1 MTIKI
6 MGAMCVVLGCGAF
19 GFIVA
24 GNSHKEMSMLRQL
37 ITALEFMEC
46 ELNYRMTPLPQ
57 LFRRT
62 AGISSG
68 CIRKFFLY
76 FAEELSTQPS
86 KSMNMCLSKSLTR
99 CPEIPPL
106 TLRRIKEL
114 GKSLGSFDLSG
125 QIRCIQAANA
135 ENDRIYKE
143 LCQDHKVRIRSYK
156 TLGLC
161 AGAALVIIFI

>member
-6 MGAMCVVLGCGAF
+6 MGAMCVILGCGAF

-24 GNSHKEMSMLRQL
+24 GNSHREISMMRQF

-57 LFRRT
+57 LFRRA
-62 AGISSG
+62 AGIAG
-68 CIRKFFLY
+68 GRMGMFFLD
-76 FAEELSTQPS
+76 FAEELSSQPT
-86 KSMNMCLSKSLTR
+86 KCMDACLYTTLSRHSDM
-99 CPEIPPL
+99 PPL
-106 TLRRIKEL
+106 ILRRIKEF

-125 QIRCIQAANA
+125 QIKCIQAINT
-135 ENDRIYKE
+135 ENNRIYKE
-143 LCQDHKVRIRSYK
+143 LRADYKTRIRSYK